1 MNLLPTSTPKT
12 FSLLSIGQRGV
23 GKTVFLAG
31 SYTELHPDSNTD
43 NPQQLWFDCQ
53 DSEVQTNLEKIK
65 NLVARSGS
73 YPPPTI
79 KITNFNFSLQR
90 QTQSGQETV
99 CNFLWWDIPGELC
112 NIHNPEFQEMIL
124 TSNGCCVFIN
134 AYALIHDQ
142 NYPKIIEDIY
152 NQVAAIASVVYKY
165 NIPYAF
171 ALILTKCDLLELN
184 PATQQQ
190 IESNLQP
197 LTIYLNTVKASHQI
211 FYSAIP
217 IISVDGV
224 SRLKPQGAANPL
236 LWLLSQ
242 INQSDNSASLVNLAS
257 EATQTP
263 SSSEKAPAKSP
274 KSILIL
280 YIACVILLGSI
291 AAIFFA
297 FNQLKP
303 SPQPSTPNQQSLNPT
318 LKFGHGA

>member
-1 MNLLPTSTPKT
+1 MNLLPTTTPKT

-31 SYTELHPDSNTD
+31 SYTELHPDSNAD

-53 DSEVQTNLEKIK
+53 DSEVQANLEKIK
-65 NLVARSGS
+65 NHVARTGS

-90 QTQSGQETV
+90 QTKSGQETV
-99 CNFLWWDIPGELC
+99 CNFRWWDIPGELC

-134 AYALIHDQ
+134 AYALIHDPD
-142 NYPKIIEDIY
+142 YPKVIEDIY

-171 ALILTKCDLLELN
+171 ALILTKCDLLEIN
-184 PATQQQ
+184 PATQLQ
-190 IESNLQP
+190 IEENLKP
-197 LTIYLNTVKASHQI
+197 LTIYLDTVKASHQI

-217 IISVDGV
+217 VVAVEGV
-224 SRLKPQGAANPL
+224 SRLKAQGAANPL

-242 INQSDNSASLVNLAS
+242 INHKDNGASLSNLAS
-257 EATQTP
+257 ESAQ
-263 SSSEKAPAKSP
+263 SISNSETIPP
-274 KSILIL
+274 KNRRSILVVYL
-280 YIACVILLGSI
+280 VSVILLGAI
-291 AAIFFA
+291 ASVFFA
-297 FNQLKP
+297 IHRLT
-303 SPQPSTPNQQSLNPT
+303 STPQPNPATEQSPNQTPENDVA
-318 LKFGHGA
+318 K